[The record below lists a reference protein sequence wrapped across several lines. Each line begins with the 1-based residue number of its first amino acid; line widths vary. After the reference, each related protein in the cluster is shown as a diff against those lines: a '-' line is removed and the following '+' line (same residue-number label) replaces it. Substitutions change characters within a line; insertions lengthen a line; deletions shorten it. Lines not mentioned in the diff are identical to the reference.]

1 MIVLSR
7 DFYGREDV
15 VAIAR
20 ELLGKIIITRF
31 NGLYTSARITETEA
45 YAGITDKA
53 SHAYGNRRTKRTEIM
68 YGPPG
73 HAYVYLCYGIHHL
86 FNVVCNAPEI
96 PHAVL
101 IRGAIPLEGVS
112 IMLQR
117 TGKKSPGKNFLRGP
131 GNFSKALG
139 IYTFHT
145 GLDLLHSDII
155 IVDDGFRFDE
165 DKILFT
171 PRIGVDYAGEDA
183 KLPYRFTI
191 KD

>member
-1 MIVLSR
+1 
-7 DFYGREDV
+7 
-15 VAIAR
+15 
-20 ELLGKIIITRF
+20 
-31 NGLYTSARITETEA
+31 
-45 YAGITDKA
+45 
-53 SHAYGNRRTKRTEIM
+53 EIM

-131 GNFSKALG
+131 GNFSKALR
-139 IYTFHT
+139 IYIFHT
-145 GLDLLHSDII
+145 GVDMRQSDII
-155 IVDDGFRFDE
+155 TADGRFSLYE

-171 PRIGVDYAGEDA
+171 PRRAVDQAGQDA
-183 KLPYRFTI
+183 KLPYRLTI
-191 KD
+191 QD